1 MKDSWLQT
9 FGKRSFDGI
18 FILLLKNNSQDN
30 RTGEENVHQD
40 LLS

>member
-9 FGKRSFDGI
+9 FRKWSFNGI
-18 FILLLKNNSQDN
+18 FILILKNNSQDN
-30 RTGEENVHQD
+30 CTGEEKVHQE